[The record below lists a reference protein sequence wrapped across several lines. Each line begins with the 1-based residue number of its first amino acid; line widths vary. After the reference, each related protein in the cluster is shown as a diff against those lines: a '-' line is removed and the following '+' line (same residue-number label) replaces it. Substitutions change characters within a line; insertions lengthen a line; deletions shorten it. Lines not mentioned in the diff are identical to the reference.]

1 MSFKEIHRALRV
13 LHEDPDEEFLFEIRA
28 PKHPNKKKPD
38 RPFTKMGW
46 FLNNED
52 GLLNA
57 ADAIWELNRQA
68 LVPAIYTTLNPVR
81 DIERFEVR
89 DEIGYQKE
97 GTTTDKDIRYR
108 RWLLIDVDPE
118 RSSGLSATDEE
129 KAAAFVVLE
138 RVRTGLRGLDFP
150 DPVVGD
156 SGNGGHLLYA
166 LRYPNTDEVTRCIE
180 FFLKVLNHE
189 FGNKAA
195 KIDTVVWN
203 PARISKLYGTMSR
216 KGDDTKDRP
225 HRQSK
230 LIEVPDIIEPVD
242 PALFKRLTDP
252 ALQVAPRRAMA
263 HCPSFR
269 TRSHPHPGKRFDLRD
284 LLDHARIGYRVA
296 HKGSATLYHLDE
308 CPIDNSHDKGQTD
321 TTIFEDVSGKLGFR
335 CQHNRCKGHGW
346 RSCRERLEGM
356 AG

>member
-28 PKHPNKKKPD
+28 PKHPNKKNPD

-81 DIERFEVR
+81 NIERFEVR

-97 GTTTDKDIRYR
+97 GTTTDEDIRYR

-118 RSSGLSATDEE
+118 RPSGLSATDEE
-129 KAAAFVVLE
+129 KAAAFEVLE
-138 RVRTGLRGLDFP
+138 RVRTGLRDQGFP
-150 DPVVGD
+150 EPVVGD
-156 SGNGGHLLYA
+156 SGNGGHLLYSI
-166 LRYPNTDEVTRCIE
+166 RFPNDPEVTKRVE
-180 FFLKVLNHE
+180 FFLKMLDYE
-189 FGNKAA
+189 FSNEAA
-195 KIDTVVWN
+195 SIDTVVSN
-203 PARISKLYGTMSR
+203 AARISKVYGTLSR
-216 KGDDTKDRP
+216 KGEDTEERP

-230 LIEVPDIIEPVD
+230 LIEVPERIEPVD
-242 PALFKRLTDP
+242 PALFKTLTDP
-252 ALQVAPRRAMA
+252 AFRVAPRRAIA
-263 HCPSFR
+263 HRRSFR
-269 TRSHPHPGKRFDLRD
+269 GRSHLHPGKSFDVRD
-284 LLDHARIGYRVA
+284 LLDRARIGYRIA
-296 HKGSATLYHLDE
+296 HKGSATLYHLHE
-308 CPIDNSHDKGQTD
+308 CPIDNSHDKGTTD
-321 TTIFEDVSGKLGFR
+321 TTVFEDVSGKLGFR
-335 CQHNRCKGHGW
+335 CLHNRCQDHGW
-346 RSCRERLEGM
+346 RSCRERLEAM